1 MNEADLKTRIDQLEE
16 RSAFQEQSI
25 EELSAALTDQWK
37 LIDALKRDV
46 ERLSEEVKSVE
57 DNVLQ
62 GDQREPPPPH
72 Y

>member
-1 MNEADLKTRIDQLEE
+1 MNEAEWKKKIDELQE

-25 EELSAALTDQWK
+25 EELSGAVTDQWK
-37 LIDALKRDV
+37 LINALKKEV
-46 ERLSEEVKSVE
+46 ERLTEEIKSVE
-57 DNVLQ
+57 DSVLQ